1 MVDRKARIEYE
12 TVCTPQQKGEH
23 GMPQPHHTFRC
34 PPVIQAGQGAAAE
47 TGPLVKRLGVSGI
60 LLVTDNVLLSSGTL
74 APVIASLEGSG
85 IRADIYA
92 GADSAPALDH
102 IEECL
107 ARLEATPGLCAILGC
122 GDAGPLAVAKAVSV
136 TAANNRRLQDFMR
149 QITRLHPLPPFVA
162 VPATIEAGSE
172 ATLCT
177 LVTDVAA
184 DVQKASGTPRFMPDL
199 AIVDPAL
206 TIKQPQHVTAAAG
219 VNALTHAI
227 EAYVSRKAHPLSDW
241 AAREAIRL
249 LFQNLSTAC
258 DEPGNVKALSDTM
271 LGSLLAGVALSGASD
286 ALVRGMSR
294 PVSAHFSIPHGVSSA
309 ALLGEV
315 TEFSLPGN
323 YARYADAAKLMG
335 IESKGSDKA
344 AAEAGAAAL
353 RELMAHLKI
362 PGLKQLG
369 VTREMLD
376 PAVEKMAD
384 DALASGSPDNNPRL
398 ASKAEVIELYYR
410 SL

>member
-1 MVDRKARIEYE
+1 
-12 TVCTPQQKGEH
+12 
-23 GMPQPHHTFRC
+23 MPQPRHTFRC
-34 PPVIQAGQGAAAE
+34 PPTIQSGPGAAAE

-74 APVIASLEGSG
+74 APVLASLEGSG

-92 GADSAPALDH
+92 GVNSDPALTHVD
-102 IEECL
+102 ECL
-107 ARLEATPGLCAILGC
+107 ARLEAAPDLGAILGC

-136 TAANNRRLQDFMR
+136 MAANNRRLQDFMR
-149 QITRLHPLPPFVA
+149 QVASHHPVFPFVA
-162 VPATIEAGSE
+162 VPATIGAGSE

-177 LVTDVAA
+177 LFTDVAV
-184 DVQKASGTPRFMPDL
+184 DIQKASGSHRTMPAL

-206 TIKQPQHVTAAAG
+206 TMKQPRNITAAAG
-219 VNALTHAI
+219 MNAFTHAI

-249 LFQNLSTAC
+249 LSQNLSTAC
-258 DEPGNVKALSDTM
+258 DEQGGANAMSNTM
-271 LGSLLAGVALSGASD
+271 LGSLLAGIALSSASD

-294 PVSAHFSIPHGVSSA
+294 PLSALFSIPHGVSAS

-315 TEFSLPGN
+315 TEFSLSGN

-335 IESKGSDKA
+335 IESKDSDKA

-369 VTREMLD
+369 VSREMLD

-384 DALASGSPDNNPRL
+384 DAIASGSPDNNPRL
-398 ASKAEVIELYYR
+398 VSKAEIIELYYR